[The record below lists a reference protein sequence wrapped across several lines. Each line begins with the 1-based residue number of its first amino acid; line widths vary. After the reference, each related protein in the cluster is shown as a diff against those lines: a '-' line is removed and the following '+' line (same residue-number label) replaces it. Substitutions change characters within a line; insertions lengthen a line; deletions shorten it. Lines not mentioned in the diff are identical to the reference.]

1 MTLDRRRRRST
12 DIFDTGLGQY
22 QDALLRQAAK
32 DYAAANP
39 TINPT
44 DSPELYQTTTAL
56 DNKIAEFNGNMDAP
70 TTEEYEGY
78 TIKRYGGGKWP
89 SKKYMFVIY
98 DPSGTMVEV
107 LLSSNWVA
115 VSAEKKKFIDDRAG
129 TAFVPNQESVAAGL
143 VADLTS
149 VQGVVWSYEKGLIE
163 YATAYNTLMNS
174 FSMSDNDIN
183 DILTYE
189 ATALVQEYEE
199 TYDRA
204 AAGEINYN
212 PQVPTSEYEI
222 GEYIVPNVGQ
232 ATMHNQTIPTNKSY
246 KYWDGELATHDWGLH
261 GSSTPFATN
270 VKDRDAN
277 GNKPL
282 YPKPIVDSYGGYA
295 VSLSHYMAS
304 YGSDGSFLGFRVLS
318 ASEVEG
324 GVPAGIPIATV
335 MQFFTKPA
343 RKEDNIL
350 GVGGGKD
357 WPLNGR
363 NFMLDTEKKPIWRKA
378 QFMTMKPESFF
389 LCEKD
394 FAEEYAI
401 EPDGGGRDGKV
412 LYENLTGFTNTDL
425 TKAYDSA
432 GDVPSV
438 FGTMQRQRTLDRQ
451 VKDGSKFWT
460 LPQTSKVNF
469 AAKVEWLGEDNQFG
483 AYSTHPTSIPDCNE
497 QGKTMVI
504 YRFPRQLDAEV
515 DKELIRFY
523 SENGLPNYEITAT
536 GECYPFPVKGKVG
549 LDGGFIADNTKFG
562 LIGRLAPE
570 GADDSIGAEKFETTY
585 NGKPFAGRRK
595 ISFLP
600 MISPYLPPSDQHRPY
615 VVTGTD
621 YFNWAW
627 STLGRKA
634 YHIRRTDW
642 FCFDTASVRGA
653 GISVT
658 DPYKKAFLGS
668 SRLTNAYF
676 PQADLDVGSSA
687 FAIGQCMLAYD
698 LAKPSVDSNP
708 QMREEGGNLVNL
720 PHSSER
726 IILTVE
732 TDRMNSVRM
741 REKYGAG
748 FMSDELLA
756 AAGTPLPTRDGS
768 AAGDYKSDY
777 LPPMQIITTDDLIL
791 MENPPQGYME
801 PVGMVA
807 IREAWKKT
815 FGTELSAAAFAA
827 LPNIGSN
834 DNPNKYGIRDPNNP
848 LRYIISTE
856 YGSFSYPFSIA
867 IFNVPSHFR
876 GPVLKYT
883 EEVDAR
889 NNFIPMGPTE
899 DKPGYIGTRPVK
911 MWYQTPFG
919 EVNSSVINLDKQIQR
934 QLDTVVLDD
943 QGNPVEG
950 EVADLFEQQTEEGG
964 LDEGEFEE
972 QEQEIHTEIQFENW
986 LYGRLMED
994 YGNVRFTDTASKAYF
1009 KWWNKDYVTGRMFL
1023 EARLP
1028 LPGVDLTPYYA
1039 EARASNI
1046 PITTQATETEEQDQ
1060 QSAAIA
1066 GFGAFTDSS
1075 GFTVTDVT
1083 AKWGTLGAAKAR
1095 YTGDIGMSMVPYKAN
1110 VTNEQLGYLAMSN
1123 LDGIE
1128 NLGSNGSL
1136 LDKAVGT
1143 DSILEGV
1150 GDGFRYAGV
1159 GVGGAAVVAGL
1170 GLAGSALMFATVSS
1184 LQAVK
1189 LRKIAEKKAKEL

>member
-1 MTLDRRRRRST
+1 MTLERRRRRNA
-12 DIFDTGLGQY
+12 DIFDTGPIAGYSRLGLPIEEY
-22 QDALLRQAAK
+22 ARRQALQSK
-32 DYAAANP
+32 Q
-39 TINPT
+39 
-44 DSPELYQTTTAL
+44 STTTTPTGRPAGS
-56 DNKIAEFNGNMDAP
+56 ASYNGFYYKASADSWSVYDSAGTLLETGGGPNTGRNTQQAKNWIDSDQAP
-70 TTEEYEGY
+70 SYPTKEHNESEVIQQIQEEY
-78 TIKRYGGGKWP
+78 
-89 SKKYMFVIY
+89 
-98 DPSGTMVEV
+98 
-107 LLSSNWVA
+107 
-115 VSAEKKKFIDDRAG
+115 DR
-129 TAFVPNQESVAAGL
+129 QE
-143 VADLTS
+143 
-149 VQGVVWSYEKGLIE
+149 
-163 YATAYNTLMNS
+163 
-174 FSMSDNDIN
+174 
-183 DILTYE
+183 
-189 ATALVQEYEE
+189 
-199 TYDRA
+199 
-204 AAGEINYN
+204 AGEIIYN
-212 PQVPTSEYEI
+212 PQVPTSEYQT

-232 ATMHNQTIPTNKSY
+232 ATMHNQTIPTNKS
-246 KYWDGELATHDWGLH
+246 KRYWDGQLATHDWALH
-261 GSSTPFATN
+261 GCSTPLANN

-277 GNKPL
+277 GNKPQ

-304 YGSDGSFLGFRVLS
+304 YGPDGSFLGFRVLS

-343 RKEDNIL
+343 RTSN
-350 GVGGGKD
+350 GKD
-357 WPLNGR
+357 WPLREPYSR
-363 NFMLDTEKKPIWRKA
+363 NFMLDTEKEPIWRKA
-378 QFMTMKPESFF
+378 QFMPMKPNSFF
-389 LCEKD
+389 LCEKE
-394 FAEEYAI
+394 FAEENPI
-401 EPDGGGRDGKV
+401 EPEPGGWDGQV
-412 LYENLTGFTNTDL
+412 LFENLTGFSNADL
-425 TKAYDSA
+425 TKAYDT
-432 GDVPSV
+432 GYNNIPSV
-438 FGTMQRQRTLDRQ
+438 FGTMPRQRTYDRQ
-451 VKDGSKFWT
+451 VRDGSKFWT
-460 LPQTSKVNF
+460 LPATSKVNF

-483 AYSTHPTSIPDCNE
+483 AYSTHPTSIPDCDI

-536 GECYPFPVKGKVG
+536 GECYPFPAKAKVG
-549 LDGGFIADNTKFG
+549 LDSGFIADKTKFG

-600 MISPYLPPSDQHRPY
+600 MISPNLPPADKHRPY
-615 VVTGTD
+615 VVSGKD

-627 STLGRKA
+627 SNLGRKA
-634 YHIRRTDW
+634 YHIQRTDW

-658 DPYKKAFLGS
+658 DPHKRAFLGS
-668 SRLTNAYF
+668 SRVTNAYF

-708 QMREEGGNLVNL
+708 QMIEEGGNLVNL

-732 TDRMNSVRM
+732 TRRINSVVLRSDV
-741 REKYGAG
+741 ENYGEA
-748 FMSDELLA
+748 FTSDELI
-756 AAGTPLPTRDGS
+756 PRPIRDGS
-768 AAGDYKSDY
+768 EAGDYESDY
-777 LPPMQIITTDDLIL
+777 LPPVQIITTDDLIL
-791 MENPPQGYME
+791 MENPPVGYTE
-801 PVGMVA
+801 PIGMAA

-815 FGTELSAAAFAA
+815 FRTELSAAAFAA

-834 DNPNKYGIRDPNNP
+834 DNPNRYGRRDPNNP
-848 LRYIISTE
+848 LRYTISTE

-867 IFNVPSHFR
+867 IFNIPSHFR

-883 EEVDAR
+883 EEVDAN
-889 NNFIPMGPTE
+889 NNFIPMGPTQ

-911 MWYQTPFG
+911 MVYQTPFG
-919 EVNSSVINLDKQIQR
+919 EVNSSVITLDKQIQR
-934 QLDTVVLDD
+934 QLDTVVVDD

-964 LDEGEFEE
+964 LDEGEFTED
-972 QEQEIHTEIQFENW
+972 EQEIHTEIQFENW
-986 LYGRLMED
+986 LFGRLMED

-1028 LPGVDLTPYYA
+1028 LPGVDLAPYYA

-1046 PITTQATETEEQDQ
+1046 PITTQTTEAEEQEQ
-1060 QSAAIA
+1060 QSLALS

-1083 AKWGTLGAAKAR
+1083 AKWGAMGAAKAR
-1095 YTGDIGMSMVPYKAN
+1095 YTGDVGMSMVPYKAN
-1110 VTNEQLGYLAMSN
+1110 IKNEQLGYLAMSN
-1123 LDGIE
+1123 LDGID
-1128 NLGSNGSL
+1128 NLGNSL

-1143 DSILEGV
+1143 DSITEGV
-1150 GDGFRYAGV
+1150 GDGFRYLGALGGSGIAIAGI
-1159 GVGGAAVVAGL
+1159 GI
-1170 GLAGSALMFATVSS
+1170 AGSALMFATISS
-1184 LQAVK
+1184 LQAIK
-1189 LRKIAEKKAKEL
+1189 LRKVAEEKVKTSRV